1 MKTKVAFL
9 KEASD
14 KDLKKVAYAKPPKI
28 NFHKFNIAPTVCND
42 EGCTKY
48 SSNATHPSIA
58 FIQRKSGLIGSITV
72 FGVVF
77 IQIIQN
83 LNDFDR

>member
-28 NFHKFNIAPTVCND
+28 NFHKFNIGEVIYRANSYAEEMYIIVQGTV
-42 EGCTKY
+42 EIRFQ
-48 SSNATHPSIA
+48 ATASGA
-58 FIQRKSGLIGSITV
+58 KIQQSKS
-72 FGVVF
+72 
-77 IQIIQN
+77 
-83 LNDFDR
+83 